1 MQIRARICIQYKFG
15 RVNTKIKKLALNV
28 SENLFQ
34 DMQKTFVFCDCKCS
48 ICKNAKNHR
57 FFERRDWD
65 LNPGG
70 AKLHKISSLA
80 PYQARLS
87 RHLIN
92 LVVFYDRQ
100 SKRHFDQPFSKRL
113 SLTIPAFD

>member
-1 MQIRARICIQYKFG
+1 MPQ
-15 RVNTKIKKLALNV
+15 N
-28 SENLFQ
+28 S
-34 DMQKTFVFCDCKCS
+34 
-48 ICKNAKNHR
+48 KNFEG

-87 RHLIN
+87 RHMII
-92 LVVFYDRQ
+92 LVVFIVD
-100 SKRHFDQPFSKRL
+100 
-113 SLTIPAFD
+113 IN